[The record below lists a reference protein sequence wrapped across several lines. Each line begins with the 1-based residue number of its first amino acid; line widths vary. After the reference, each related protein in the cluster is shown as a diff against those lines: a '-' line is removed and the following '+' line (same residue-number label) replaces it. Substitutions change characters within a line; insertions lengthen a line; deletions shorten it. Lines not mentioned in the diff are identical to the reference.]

1 VPIHSLG
8 YLRLQSTD
16 LEAWKTFAGD
26 FLGLMPVAAEGDESL
41 RYRMDFYPPRLV
53 VSPGDEDRA
62 TAIGFEVLN
71 ERDLARV
78 VGAVTG
84 AGIKVSE
91 GDEAECA
98 ERRVTGF
105 ARFDDPGGNPIE
117 LFYGPVL
124 DHVPVRL
131 PTVSSFVTGDLGMGH
146 VIITGEDGRSLLDFY
161 TGVLGFY
168 ERNTMGGRGRTVW
181 FLSSNDRH
189 HTLGVTSA
197 RGRGRLLHLMLEAAT
212 LDDVGLALDRAEKH
226 GIPLMHSL
234 GKHTNDEMVSFYVYS
249 PERYAIEFGF
259 GGLSVRG
266 EQPTYEITAGA
277 YWGHKFFPPPGGS
290 SRRSSPRSSPHQ
302 AEPGD

>member
-8 YLRLQSTD
+8 YLRLESTD

-26 FLGLMPVAAEGDESL
+26 FLGLMPVAAEADDSL

-53 VSPGDEDRA
+53 VSPGSENQV

-78 VGAVTG
+78 VGAVEG
-84 AGIKVSE
+84 AGIKVTE
-91 GDEAECA
+91 GTEAECA
-98 ERRVTGF
+98 DRRVTGV
-105 ARFDDPGGNPIE
+105 ARFDDPGGNPVE

-124 DHVPVRL
+124 DHVPVQL
-131 PTVSSFVTGDLGMGH
+131 PAVSSFVTGDMGMGH
-146 VIITGEDGRSLLDFY
+146 IIVTGGDGRALVDFY

-189 HTLGVTSA
+189 HTLGVTTA
-197 RGRGRLLHLMLEAAT
+197 PGRGRLLHLMVEAAT
-212 LDDVGLALDRAEKH
+212 LDDVGLALDRAEKY

-234 GKHTNDEMVSFYVYS
+234 GRHTNDKMVSFYVYS
-249 PERYAIEFGF
+249 PEKYAIEFGF
-259 GGLSVRG
+259 GGIRVRG

-277 YWGHKFFPPPGGS
+277 YWGHKFFPPPAG
-290 SRRSSPRSSPHQ
+290 
-302 AEPGD
+302 